1 MYLLT
6 VRRVTWEFL
15 ADNIFDRYSKIIVIQ
30 TLMKITIEIPPDY
43 YEGDWISEDG
53 ETSPPDT
60 NKARQVRCVAET
72 NWEEFA
78 YEMADIIDTELK
90 KMAAKYQKDK
100 LLLGIKDQQMVEP

>member
-1 MYLLT
+1 MQHLYVSSDSSPCHLGIL
-6 VRRVTWEFL
+6 RRHV
-15 ADNIFDRYSKIIVIQ
+15 FDRYSKIIAIQ

-90 KMAAKYQKDK
+90 KMAAKYQKTCYF
-100 LLLGIKDQQMVEP
+100 

>member
-1 MYLLT
+1 
-6 VRRVTWEFL
+6 
-15 ADNIFDRYSKIIVIQ
+15 
-30 TLMKITIEIPPDY
+30 MKITIEIPLDY

-78 YEMADIIDTELK
+78 
-90 KMAAKYQKDK
+90 
-100 LLLGIKDQQMVEP
+100 